1 MTTTTGSSAGALTA
15 SSCKSKPASKS
26 TAPRSTKWTRA
37 IRALPSDTDS
47 KDYLKT
53 DYIDVNLNNS
63 RKLIENLSKLLET
76 TETNVR
82 LSTDLNKTLAD
93 LNTVRANLAWL
104 DDI

>member
-1 MTTTTGSSAGALTA
+1 MTTTSESSARALA
-15 SSCKSKPASKS
+15 GSPSKKLLASKS
-26 TAPRSTKWTRA
+26 IAPRSTKWTRA

-63 RKLIENLSKLLET
+63 RKLIENLSSLLET
-76 TETNVR
+76 TATNVR
-82 LSTDLNKTLAD
+82 LSRDVNKTLTD

-104 DDI
+104 DDM